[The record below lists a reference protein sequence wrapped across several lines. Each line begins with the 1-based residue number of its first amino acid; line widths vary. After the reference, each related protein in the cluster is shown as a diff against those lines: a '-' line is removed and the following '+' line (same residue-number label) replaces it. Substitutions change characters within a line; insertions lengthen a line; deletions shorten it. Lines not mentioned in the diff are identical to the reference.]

1 MPGSPKQ
8 QQLAGDDSAGKRK
21 PDDATIDIDNESS
34 NAAKRIKDDSSAQA
48 NIKNIQPQKQQQQ
61 YLREADVG
69 ITEFVT
75 PGWGGF
81 DAIIKHRFSD
91 FFVNEIDRA
100 GRVEHLTSYT
110 DAVDPEPPATE
121 EEKEIEQLGVPDDP
135 QEAFEQGIARLEGI
149 LGKADSARIRAHL
162 EITER
167 QTLEERSLLIDH
179 ELSKDERKQ
188 VYFVTNNF
196 IPVRLTCETVEG
208 KLKFIRRNIN
218 TESDKEAEDSRS
230 KQNKKQQ
237 QQQARR
243 RGRGSQWRHIG
254 DYCHFV
260 MQKENHDTMDVL
272 NQIARHLRISSRS
285 LGVAGTKDKRG
296 ITVQRCSAYRVDHG
310 RLIWASK
317 KLRGARLGNYSYA
330 ASELKLGDLGG
341 NQFRII
347 LRHVEGADAESLAP
361 VLEGIRATGFINYY
375 GMQRFGT
382 QSISS
387 HAVGVAVLKADW
399 QGAVDLILK
408 PRPGDRKEV
417 RDARD
422 TWYQTNDASAA
433 LKLLPQRAALAE
445 YSILQAFAKNG
456 GASNAASAFAA
467 IPRNLRLMYVH
478 AYQSYIWNSAVSE
491 RIRLYGVDKVVPG
504 DLVIKAH
511 ELSTADSDE
520 SEASEGPE
528 EVCRAVPTLVT
539 KDNISEYSIYDVVL
553 PLPGWAIKYPEH
565 EVKGVYVE
573 NMEKDGLSA
582 SGLDRHPLK
591 EYKLAGA
598 YRHMVIKPRVFSH
611 EWMRYNDDMQPLA
624 RSDSDAIEGKHE
636 PESIDFGQHVA
647 LKLAF
652 DLPSSAYA
660 TMLLRELMRQETAAG
675 HQTKLSSKTG
685 LRVIPSDSCLGCQ
698 QT

>member
-1 MPGSPKQ
+1 M
-8 QQLAGDDSAGKRK
+8 AGTPTQKSLESDDILEKRKYDDSS
-21 PDDATIDIDNESS
+21 TDIGAEASKL
-34 NAAKRIKDDSSAQA
+34 AKRIKDDVDSQT
-48 NIKNIQPQKQQQQ
+48 NGKDTEDQ

-69 ITEFVT
+69 ITQFVT

-91 FFVNEIDRA
+91 FFVNEIDEA
-100 GRVEHLTSYT
+100 GKVEHLTSYT
-110 DAVDPEPPATE
+110 EADDPEPPATE
-121 EEKEIEQLGVPDDP
+121 EEKVIEQLQVPDDL
-135 QEAFEQGIARLEGI
+135 QEAFDQGIGRLEGI
-149 LGKADSARIRAHL
+149 LGDADAARIKAHL

-167 QTLEERSLLIDH
+167 QTLEERSFILDR

-188 VYFVTNNF
+188 VYFVTNNYF
-196 IPVRLTCETVEG
+196 PVQLTCETVEG
-208 KLKFIRRNIN
+208 KLKFIRKNASA
-218 TESDKEAEDSRS
+218 EGDKEGRS
-230 KQNKKQQ
+230 SKKQ
-237 QQQARR
+237 A
-243 RGRGSQWRHIG
+243 RGRGRGPQWRHIG

-272 NQIARHLRISSRS
+272 SQIARQLHVSPRS

-296 ITVQRCSAYRVDHG
+296 ITVQRCSAYRIDHG

-330 ASELKLGDLGG
+330 TNELKLGDLGG
-341 NQFRII
+341 NQFRIV
-347 LRHVEGADAESLAP
+347 LRHVKGADAQSLAP
-361 VLEGIRATGFINYY
+361 VLEGIRTTGFVNYY

-387 HAVGVAVLKADW
+387 HTVGVAVLKADW

-422 TWYQTNDASAA
+422 TWYQTNDATAA

-445 YSILQAFAKNG
+445 YSILQAFSKSGN
-456 GASNAASAFAA
+456 ASNAAGAFSA

-491 RIRLYGVDKVVPG
+491 RIRLYGIGKAVPG
-504 DLVIKAH
+504 DLVIKTQG
-511 ELSTADSDE
+511 LSKTDNEETIDGSDGKVAGHAE
-520 SEASEGPE
+520 
-528 EVCRAVPTLVT
+528 PTLVT
-539 KDNISEYSIYDVVL
+539 SDNAGEFTIYDVVL

-565 EVKGVYVE
+565 EARSVYLE
-573 NMEKDGLSA
+573 KMEKDGLSA
-582 SGLDRHPLK
+582 LDKHPLK
-591 EYKLAGA
+591 EYRLAGA
-598 YRHMVIKPRVFSH
+598 YRHMVIKPREFSH
-611 EWMRYNDDMQPLA
+611 EWMRYNDDKQPLA
-624 RSDSDAIEGKHE
+624 RSDSDAIEGKHD
-636 PESIDFGQHVA
+636 PESIDFGEHVA
-647 LKLAF
+647 LKLSF

-675 HQTKLSSKTG
+675 HQTTLSSKTG
-685 LRVIPSDSCLGCQ
+685 YE
-698 QT
+698 